1 MAKEHRYFVYIL
13 ASQRNGTLYVG
24 VTNDLARRT
33 GQHRDEDVEGFTAE
47 YGVHMLVWFEEYGD
61 IGDAITREKR
71 IKKWNRAWKL
81 ELIEKSNSDWR
92 DLFRD
97 VAS

>member
-24 VTNDLARRT
+24 VTNDLARRSAE
-33 GQHRDEDVEGFTAE
+33 HRDEELEGFTRKYA
-47 YGVHMLVWFEEYGD
+47 VHILVWFEEYGD

-71 IKKWNRAWKL
+71 IKKWNRDWKL
-81 ELIEKSNSDWR
+81 ELIEKSNPDWR
-92 DLFRD
+92 DLFPD
-97 VAS
+97 IAK